1 MGANGRCGVLWP
13 CNVNGKYYLCAA
25 HEILPWS
32 GYVRAKHDALQLQG
46 RKEKPVT
53 AILCCNLYGT
63 MLQQISEVI
72 ESFGDKDLF
81 YMFKNHL
88 LLF

>member
-1 MGANGRCGVLWP
+1 MVDVVFCGH
-13 CNVNGKYYLCAA
+13 VNGKYYLCAA

-81 YMFKNHL
+81 YMLKNHL